1 MNKARSPKLLGSDL
15 QTTLDRLRKKHRV
28 CGVSL
33 AVLEDGVVHTA
44 ASGWA
49 NAPER
54 IEATPDTLFQI
65 GSISKTFTATLAMQ
79 LVDDGLLDLDAPIRQ
94 YLPDFSTADI
104 TATKLTVRDLL
115 THTSGMD
122 GDYLP
127 PDSETG
133 GTAAGYV
140 RGMGKL
146 GQVHAPG
153 EYMTYCNSGYVVLTR
168 IIEVLRKSSWNQLV
182 LDRICKPLGMT
193 RVLTQPIEALRF
205 RMAIGHG
212 TAVSGRWPLAAFAYL
227 PMSLA
232 GAGSVLSMT
241 ASELLTYARA
251 HMQSPVRKAGKT
263 PLLSRKS
270 LSAMHAPQVSMPPYS
285 RGIYTHMGFSWFLRP
300 DKAAP
305 AFNHDGGTSQFAYLH
320 ALPKQGVAFALLINS
335 PNAKLP
341 EQLRKAIFTEIAGLP
356 AEPKPVMPPAIH
368 FDRQRYVGTYAGV
381 LQTVKVTAGK
391 AGHLK
396 LAMDTKGLP
405 LSMNLS
411 LRAVAPDEF
420 AILEK
425 PQANQGGRILFLGE
439 QAGRAKFCR
448 MGVRMI
454 PRCKD

>member
-1 MNKARSPKLLGSDL
+1 MTKVRSLKLLGSDL

-28 CGVSL
+28 CGASL
-33 AVLEDGVVHTA
+33 GVLKDGVVHAA

-79 LVDDGLLDLDAPIRQ
+79 LVDDGLLDLDAPVRQ
-94 YLPDFSTADI
+94 YLPDFATADI
-104 TATKLTVRDLL
+104 TAAKLTVRDLL

-122 GDYLP
+122 GDHLP

-133 GTAAGYV
+133 GTAEGYV

-193 RVLTQPIEALRF
+193 RVLTQPAEALRF
-205 RMAIGHG
+205 RMAMGHG
-212 TAVSGRWPLAAFAYL
+212 TAANGRWPLADFAYL

-241 ASELLTYARA
+241 ALELLTYAQA
-251 HMQSPVRKAGKT
+251 HMQYPVRKAGKT

-270 LSAMHAPQVSMPPYS
+270 LAAMHAPQVAMPPYS
-285 RGIYTHMGFSWFLRP
+285 RGNYTHMGFSWFLRP
-300 DKAAP
+300 DKQAP

-335 PNAKLP
+335 PNANLP

-356 AEPKPVMPPAIH
+356 AEPKPVVPPAIR
-368 FDRQRYVGTYAGV
+368 FDRQRYLGTYAGG
-381 LQTVKVTAGK
+381 LQTVKVTSGK
-391 AGHLK
+391 DGHLK

-405 LSMNLS
+405 LSLNLT
-411 LRAVAPDEF
+411 LRAVASDEF
-420 AILEK
+420 AILER
-425 PQANQGGRILFLGE
+425 PQADEGGRILFLGE

-448 MGVRMI
+448 IGVRMI
-454 PRCKD
+454 PRCYD

>member
-1 MNKARSPKLLGSDL
+1 MKKARPMKLLGSDL

-33 AVLEDGVVHTA
+33 AVLKDGVIHAA

-79 LVDDGLLDLDAPIRQ
+79 LVDDGLLDLDAPVRQ
-94 YLPDFSTADI
+94 YLPHFATADVN
-104 TATKLTVRDLL
+104 AAKLTVRDLL

-133 GTAAGYV
+133 GTAEGYV
-140 RGMGKL
+140 RGMDKL

-168 IIEVLRKSSWNQLV
+168 IIEVLRKSTWNQLV

-193 RVLTQPIEALRF
+193 RVLTQPTEALRF
-205 RMAIGHG
+205 RMAMGHG
-212 TAVSGRWPLAAFAYL
+212 TVANGRWPLAAFAYL
-227 PMSLA
+227 PMSMA

-241 ASELLTYARA
+241 AAELLTYAQA
-251 HMQSPVRKAGKT
+251 QMQHPVRKTGKT
-263 PLLSRKS
+263 PILSRTS
-270 LSAMHAPQVSMPPYS
+270 LAAMHAPQVSMPPFS
-285 RGIYTHMGFSWFLRP
+285 RGVYTHMGLSWFLRP
-300 DKAAP
+300 DKEAP

-335 PNAKLP
+335 PNANLP

-356 AEPKPVMPPAIH
+356 AEPKPVVPPAIH
-368 FDRQRYVGTYAGV
+368 FDPQRYVGTYASI
-381 LQTVKVTAGK
+381 LQSVSVTSGK
-391 AGHLK
+391 AGHLR
-396 LAMDTKGLP
+396 LAIDTKGLP
-405 LSMNLS
+405 LSMKLN

-420 AILEK
+420 AILDK
-425 PQANQGGRILFLGE
+425 PQADQGGRILFLGE